1 MTDIHIKLIDSILA
15 GIVQLSYV
23 WLTAYAFRLLSAYLI
38 ARLQTFGLEPAPR
51 SPDTPLE

>member
-51 SPDTPLE
+51 SPDAPLE